1 MSEETKVDA
10 DYMIAKLGLTV
21 DSVYVPMER
30 GEDPRLKWVVTLKR
44 HGKPVL
50 TCTYTAG
57 VAHAPSWPK
66 NMAYEECRRGWYYVF
81 GHQGKMTPILP
92 KTVDV
97 VASLCWDAEAIDYGS
112 FEDWAS
118 TYGYDPD
125 SRKAEAMYKQCVEH
139 GLKLRA
145 AIGDASFAALCLH
158 CSEL

>member
-1 MSEETKVDA
+1 MSEETKFDI
-10 DYMIAKLGLTV
+10 DYMIAQLGLTV

-30 GEDPRLKWVVTLKR
+30 GEEPRLKWVVTLKR
-44 HGKPVL
+44 RGKKVL
-50 TCTYTAG
+50 SCTHTAG
-57 VAHAPSWPK
+57 IAHAPSWPK
-66 NMAYEECRRGWYYVF
+66 QIAYDECRNGIYYDP
-81 GHQGKMTPILP
+81 HRIKILP

-97 VASLCWDAEAIDYGS
+97 VASICMDASAIDYAS

-125 SRKAEAMYKQCVEH
+125 SRRAEAMYKQCVEH